1 MFTILFSKGVFVFCV
16 LVVIVLILL
25 AYAIKTAN
33 ALKAAENKV
42 RELDSDVDIALAK
55 RYDLLT
61 KQYAMVKTYMS
72 YESENLITAIK
83 LRKGMTPDEKVEK
96 LMKNASDQ
104 INAVVEAYPELVAGK
119 NIEVLQNSCT
129 NAEEH
134 IQAARRLY
142 NAGVTNYNNL
152 CSQFPSS
159 VVAAITGH
167 NMVESRTKRSTKLSH
182 APSVFIN
189 TAIIV

>member
-25 AYAIKTAN
+25 SYVIKTAN

-42 RELDSDVDIALAK
+42 RELDSDVDLALAK

-61 KQYAMVKTYMS
+61 KQYAIVKSYMS

-83 LRKGMTPDEKVEK
+83 LRKGMTPDEKTGVEK
-96 LMKNASDQ
+96 LMKNAADQ
-104 INAVVEAYPELVAGK
+104 INAVVEAYPELAAGK

-167 NMVESRTKRSTKLSH
+167 NMVEYFKTDADKRSD
-182 APSVFIN
+182 VIF
-189 TAIIV
+189 

>member
-1 MFTILFSKGVFVFCV
+1 MFTILFSKGGFIFGV
-16 LVVIVLILL
+16 LAVIALILL
-25 AYAIKTAN
+25 SYVIKTAN
-33 ALKAAENKV
+33 ALKTAENKV
-42 RELDSDVDIALAK
+42 RELDSDVDIALVK

-61 KQYAMVKTYMS
+61 KQYAIVKSYMS
-72 YESENLITAIK
+72 YESENLITSIK
-83 LRKGMTPDEKVEK
+83 LRKGMTPDEKTGVEK

-104 INAVVEAYPELVAGK
+104 INAVVEAYPELAAGK

-134 IQAARRLY
+134 IQASRRLY

-152 CSQFPSS
+152 CSRFPSS

-167 NMVESRTKRSTKLSH
+167 NMVEYFKIDADKR
-182 APSVFIN
+182 ADVMF
-189 TAIIV
+189 

>member
-1 MFTILFSKGVFVFCV
+1 MFTILFSRGMFV
-16 LVVIVLILL
+16 ILL
-25 AYAIKTAN
+25 LVIIALIFISYVIRTAN

-42 RELDSDVDIALAK
+42 RELDSDVDVALTR

-61 KQYAMVKTYMS
+61 KQYAMVKSYMS
-72 YESENLITAIK
+72 YESETLITAIK
-83 LRKGMTPDEKVEK
+83 IRKGMTPDEKNGVEK
-96 LMKNASDQ
+96 LMKNAADQ
-104 INAVVEAYPELVAGK
+104 INAVVEAYPELAAGR
-119 NIEVLQNSCT
+119 NIEAIQNSSA

-167 NMVESRTKRSTKLSH
+167 HMVEYFKTDLEKKSDVLFK
-182 APSVFIN
+182 
-189 TAIIV
+189 

>member
-83 LRKGMTPDEKVEK
+83 LRKGMTPDEKTGVEK

-104 INAVVEAYPELVAGK
+104 INAVVEAYPELAAGK
-119 NIEVLQNSCT
+119 NIE
-129 NAEEH
+129 
-134 IQAARRLY
+134 Y

-167 NMVESRTKRSTKLSH
+167 NMVEYFKTDADKRSD
-182 APSVFIN
+182 VIF
-189 TAIIV
+189 

>member
-83 LRKGMTPDEKVEK
+83 LRKGMTPDEKTGVEK
-96 LMKNASDQ
+96 LMKKCLGSDKCSCGGVSGIGGGQ
-104 INAVVEAYPELVAGK
+104 EYRGPSEQLHKCGGAHPGGK
-119 NIEVLQNSCT
+119 KTVQC
-129 NAEEH
+129 
-134 IQAARRLY
+134 R
-142 NAGVTNYNNL
+142 
-152 CSQFPSS
+152 CD
-159 VVAAITGH
+159 
-167 NMVESRTKRSTKLSH
+167 KL
-182 APSVFIN
+182 
-189 TAIIV
+189 

>member
-1 MFTILFSKGVFVFCV
+1 MFTILFSKGVLVFGV
-16 LVVIVLILL
+16 LVVIVLIFL
-25 AYAIKTAN
+25 AYVIKTAN

-61 KQYAMVKTYMS
+61 KQYAIVKSYMS
-72 YESENLITAIK
+72 YESENLITSIK
-83 LRKGMTPDEKVEK
+83 LRKGMTPDEKTGVET

-104 INAVVEAYPELVAGK
+104 INAVVEAYPELTAGK

-134 IQAARRLY
+134 I
-142 NAGVTNYNNL
+142 
-152 CSQFPSS
+152 
-159 VVAAITGH
+159 
-167 NMVESRTKRSTKLSH
+167 
-182 APSVFIN
+182 
-189 TAIIV
+189 

>member
-83 LRKGMTPDEKVEK
+83 LRKGMTPDEKTGVEK

-104 INAVVEAYPELVAGK
+104 INAVVEAYPELAAGN
-119 NIEVLQNSCT
+119 NIEGLQNSCT
-129 NAEEH
+129 NA
-134 IQAARRLY
+134 
-142 NAGVTNYNNL
+142 
-152 CSQFPSS
+152 
-159 VVAAITGH
+159 
-167 NMVESRTKRSTKLSH
+167 
-182 APSVFIN
+182 
-189 TAIIV
+189 

>member
-72 YESENLITAIK
+72 DRKSTRLNSSHNRES
-83 LRKGMTPDEKVEK
+83 RM
-96 LMKNASDQ
+96 
-104 INAVVEAYPELVAGK
+104 
-119 NIEVLQNSCT
+119 
-129 NAEEH
+129 
-134 IQAARRLY
+134 
-142 NAGVTNYNNL
+142 
-152 CSQFPSS
+152 PSS
-159 VVAAITGH
+159 A
-167 NMVESRTKRSTKLSH
+167 
-182 APSVFIN
+182 
-189 TAIIV
+189 

>member
-83 LRKGMTPDEKVEK
+83 LRKGMTPDEKTGSVDW
-96 LMKNASDQ
+96 LSGFTCPASGLT
-104 INAVVEAYPELVAGK
+104 IWAVLTRAVGSA
-119 NIEVLQNSCT
+119 
-129 NAEEH
+129 
-134 IQAARRLY
+134 
-142 NAGVTNYNNL
+142 
-152 CSQFPSS
+152 
-159 VVAAITGH
+159 
-167 NMVESRTKRSTKLSH
+167 
-182 APSVFIN
+182 
-189 TAIIV
+189 

>member
-1 MFTILFSKGVFVFCV
+1 MFTILFSKGVLVFGV
-16 LVVIVLILL
+16 LVVIVLIFL
-25 AYAIKTAN
+25 AYVIKTAN

-42 RELDSDVDIALAK
+42 RELDSDVDVALAK

-61 KQYAMVKTYMS
+61 KQYAIVKSYMS
-72 YESENLITAIK
+72 YESENLITSIK
-83 LRKGMTPDEKVEK
+83 LRKGMTPDEKTGVEK

-104 INAVVEAYPELVAGK
+104 INAVVELTAGK

-159 VVAAITGH
+159 VVADITGH
-167 NMVESRTKRSTKLSH
+167 NIVEYFKTDSDKRSD
-182 APSVFIN
+182 VIF
-189 TAIIV
+189 

>member
-1 MFTILFSKGVFVFCV
+1 MHIFYFHKYNRLRTYVGQQMNKKKRMVAYRKGNTEQLDAKRRKWSVFVLFSAIFIC
-16 LVVIVLILL
+16 LVSTGIGGCGWK
-25 AYAIKTAN
+25 KT
-33 ALKAAENKV
+33 
-42 RELDSDVDIALAK
+42 
-55 RYDLLT
+55 
-61 KQYAMVKTYMS
+61 
-72 YESENLITAIK
+72 
-83 LRKGMTPDEKVEK
+83 GVEK

-104 INAVVEAYPELVAGK
+104 INAVVEAYPELAAGK

-167 NMVESRTKRSTKLSH
+167 NMVEYFKTDADKRSD
-182 APSVFIN
+182 VIF
-189 TAIIV
+189 

>member
-83 LRKGMTPDEKVEK
+83 LRKGMTPDEKTGVEK

-104 INAVVEAYPELVAGK
+104 INAVVEAYPELAAGK
-119 NIEVLQNSCT
+119 NIEVTSEQLHKCGGAHPGGKKTVQC
-129 NAEEH
+129 
-134 IQAARRLY
+134 R
-142 NAGVTNYNNL
+142 
-152 CSQFPSS
+152 CD
-159 VVAAITGH
+159 
-167 NMVESRTKRSTKLSH
+167 KL
-182 APSVFIN
+182 
-189 TAIIV
+189 